1 MFTNSNLDNLERHVG
16 TITKTVEDAD
26 DGGKVLRTESITA
39 QQYVNEFAGYLYRRM
54 RKIPGMRIRTSYF
67 YEFGVELITL
77 VSESNGIRI
86 RYTFAAKE
94 A

>member
-1 MFTNSNLDNLERHVG
+1 MYTNSNLDNLERYVG
-16 TITKTVEDAD
+16 TVTKIVEDAD
-26 DGGKVLRTESITA
+26 DGGRIIRTEPITV
-39 QQYVNEFAGYLYRRM
+39 QQYVCDFAGYMYRRM

-77 VSESNGIRI
+77 VSESNGIRT